1 MGPTSVG
8 GCPWLI
14 YALQGK
20 LNNSC
25 ELVSC
30 LRQGLYLVS
39 IKWLW
44 KTMNLLL
51 RSSMKYWPLIMHEP
65 DVLGYYDALQ
75 RARTVF
81 ESVFLASYGGA
92 RWPYPHILYPLYENL
107 LYKLAPGV
115 QQGGSGAPVPEAKET
130 CANAGMWGKPAK
142 ATMTR
147 GGFLINK
154 QNELAGDRDKRMY
167 FPQWLTP
174 ASLPVTPYVPS
185 FK

>member
-92 RWPYPHILYPLYENL
+92 RR
-107 LYKLAPGV
+107 
-115 QQGGSGAPVPEAKET
+115 PVPPYLLPTLWKIAVQT
-130 CANAGMWGKPAK
+130 CPRCTARGEWGASPRRRRAP
-142 ATMTR
+142 T
-147 GGFLINK
+147 
-154 QNELAGDRDKRMY
+154 LACGASQPRRR
-167 FPQWLTP
+167 WLEED
-174 ASLPVTPYVPS
+174 
-185 FK
+185 F